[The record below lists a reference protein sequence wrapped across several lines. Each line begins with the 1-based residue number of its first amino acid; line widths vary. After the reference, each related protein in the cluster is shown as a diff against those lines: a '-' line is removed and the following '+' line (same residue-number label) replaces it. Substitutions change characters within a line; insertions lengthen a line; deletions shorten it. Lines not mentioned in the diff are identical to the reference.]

1 MQHYDITLKSLLLSS
16 KPKVVEELTGAR
28 VERWIT
34 TELPKVQNL
43 RVDLLAETVDKNLVQ
58 IELQRKQE
66 QDFPFR
72 MLEYCLAITRIHGR
86 VPHQIGLYIGPEPL
100 RMPDRYEWPY
110 GSARFTLIDIR
121 DLDGESLLASP
132 ELGDNVISILARLK
146 DQRGAVRRVVDKLSR
161 LESDKSAEYVQML
174 LNLAGLR
181 GLEQIVKEEV
191 NRAMALDLD
200 ELVPQNKVLG
210 PAYRKGMEEGLQKG
224 ERAVLRRQ
232 IERRFGSLPSW
243 AETRFA
249 SLSPSE
255 LDDLSV
261 RILDVQA
268 IEQLFPEQ

>member
-1 MQHYDITLKSLLLSS
+1 MRLQQYDITLKSLLLSS
-16 KPKVVEELTGAR
+16 KPKVVEALTGSS

-43 RVDLLAETVDKNLVQ
+43 RVDLLAETVDGNLVQ

-66 QDFPFR
+66 HDFAFR
-72 MLEYCLAITRIHGR
+72 MLEYSVAVTRIHGR

-100 RMPDRYEWPY
+100 RLPDRYEWPY

-121 DLDGESLLASP
+121 NLDGESLLASP
-132 ELGDNVISILARLK
+132 ELGDNVISILATLK
-146 DQRGAVRRVVDKLSR
+146 DQRGAVRRIVDKISR
-161 LESDKSAEYVQML
+161 LESDRAIEYVQML

-181 GLEQIVKEEV
+181 GLEEIVEKEV
-191 NRAMALDLD
+191 NYAMALDLD

-210 PAYRKGMEEGLQKG
+210 PAYRKGMEEG
-224 ERAVLRRQ
+224 ERGVIRRL
-232 IERRFGSLPSW
+232 IERRFGTLPSW

-249 SLSPSE
+249 SLTRAE

-261 RILDVQA
+261 RVLDVPS
-268 IEQLFPEQ
+268 IEQLFPEK